1 MTKEEKIQTSEEKK
15 YFAFISYSHKDKDAA
30 KKLQNFIQG
39 YKIPA
44 KLEDRPDLPKRIGR
58 VFRDEDE
65 LAGDEL
71 TPQIEEALRQ
81 SRYLIVVCSPNS
93 AKSKYVNEEIE
104 YFKSLGGETKI
115 LPYIIAGKATTDEDP
130 DCCYAPALRENQ
142 EKYQI
147 VGGDAQENGAEAA
160 SVKLIAGM
168 LRLEFNTL
176 YDRFR
181 KAEKRKRK
189 IVITAITA
197 FALLATLVSVIIFNQ
212 KKDLKESKSV
222 ILAEK
227 AMDRI
232 KKGDYLGAR
241 RNALEA
247 ITLSYSPEA
256 ERALRQSWENN
267 DGILEGHFNDVNSV
281 SWSPDGK
288 YLASGSEDKT
298 VIIWDVKNG
307 EKIKNLKGHS
317 SWVTSVSWSPDG
329 KYLASGSS
337 YFPDGGRA
345 LEELFI
351 WEVKSGEKLKTL
363 CGNNYSVYSISWS
376 PDSKYLAS
384 CTETYVVNIWD
395 AKSGECIQTLGRH
408 SHNVESVCWSPDG
421 KSLAGGGRNWEV
433 DESNGIVN
441 IWDAKTG
448 KVLQTLEGHSDD
460 VESVCWSPDGKYLA
474 SGSGDETVIR
484 WDAKS
489 GAKLQTLEGHSDDV
503 NSISWSPDG
512 KYLASSSSEWNGDKS
527 NGIVK
532 LWDVNSGEC
541 IRTLT
546 EDSWRV
552 QSVCW
557 SPDGKYLASDL
568 GVGNVKLLD
577 LYKKNKYS
585 ILDSMPVNIYS
596 RDLSPDGKYFA
607 DGSNDKTAIIYDAKS
622 EKKLKILKGHTEMV
636 DAISWSPDGKYIISG
651 SRDGIVKLWDAK
663 SGLCLQTFDGHN
675 GEVDFVGF
683 ASDGRKIIA
692 ETFEGVILQWDFPP
706 LDELIE
712 KTKRWAGK

>member
-1 MTKEEKIQTSEEKK
+1 MTKEEKNQTNKEKIQTSEEKK

-130 DCCYAPALRENQ
+130 ECCYAPALRENQ

-197 FALLATLVSVIIFNQ
+197 FALLVTLVAVIIMNQ
-212 KKDLKESKSV
+212 DRELKESKSV

-241 RNALEA
+241 RSALEA

-256 ERALRQSWENN
+256 EAALRQSWEKNN
-267 DGILEGHFNDVNSV
+267 GTLEGHSSIVYSVSWSPDGKYLASSSYDKTLIIWDAKSGERLKTLEGHSSIVYSV

-288 YLASGSEDKT
+288 YLASGSDDDT
-298 VIIWDVKNG
+298 VIIWDAAGGQRLKT
-307 EKIKNLKGHS
+307 LKGHS
-317 SWVTSVSWSPDG
+317 NDVESVSWSPDG
-329 KYLASGSS
+329 KYLASGSR
-337 YFPDGGRA
+337 D
-345 LEELFI
+345 
-351 WEVKSGEKLKTL
+351 
-363 CGNNYSVYSISWS
+363 
-376 PDSKYLAS
+376 
-384 CTETYVVNIWD
+384 ETVIIWD
-395 AKSGECIQTLGRH
+395 ATVGEIL
-408 SHNVESVCWSPDG
+408 
-421 KSLAGGGRNWEV
+421 K
-433 DESNGIVN
+433 
-441 IWDAKTG
+441 
-448 KVLQTLEGHSDD
+448 TLEGHSDG
-460 VESVCWSPDGKYLA
+460 VWSVCWSPDGKYLA
-474 SGSGDETVIR
+474 SGSEDNTVII
-484 WDAKS
+484 WDANS
-489 GAKLQTLEGHSDDV
+489 GQKLKTLEGHSSTV
-503 NSISWSPDG
+503 ESVSWSPDG
-512 KYLASSSSEWNGDKS
+512 KYLASGSDDETVIIWDATVGEILKTLEGHSD
-527 NGIVK
+527 IVY
-532 LWDVNSGEC
+532 
-541 IRTLT
+541 
-546 EDSWRV
+546 
-552 QSVCW
+552 SVSW
-557 SPDGKYLASDL
+557 SPDGKYLASGSYDET
-568 GVGNVKLLD
+568 V
-577 LYKKNKYS
+577 
-585 ILDSMPVNIYS
+585 ILDYLYDDENYS
-596 RDLSPDGKYFA
+596 ELDSVPENLFLSDLSPDGNYSASVLKDYTA
-607 DGSNDKTAIIYDAKS
+607 VIKNVKNDKVSLT
-622 EKKLKILKGHTEMV
+622 LKGDFLDYAYTC
-636 DAISWSPDGKYIISG
+636 WSPDGKYLMIGGSG
-651 SRDGIVKLWDAK
+651 STVRIFNPNNGMTI
-663 SGLCLQTFDGHN
+663 QTFRDNN
-675 GEVDFVGF
+675 GEALFVRF
-683 ASDGRKIIA
+683 TSDGRKIITRNDIG
-692 ETFEGVILQWDFPP
+692 EILQWDFPP

-712 KTKRWAGK
+712 KTKKWAGK